1 MKRLVFKSRY
11 IEPILSG
18 TKRATIRR
26 HKPVQAE
33 MFKTRYEPGELLEAI
48 CRYNQ
53 PPFAQLRV
61 VEYAVI
67 GFDDLTEADA
77 LADGFKSL
85 TEMHQTLLDLL
96 PNAREVPLARIRFEK
111 VTV

>member
-1 MKRLVFKSRY
+1 MKRLVFKSPY

-18 TKRATIRR
+18 SKRATIR
-26 HKPVQAE
+26 HKPAQAE
-33 MFKTRYEPGELLEAI
+33 MFKTPYEPGELLEAI

-61 VEYAVI
+61 IDYAVI

-85 TEMHQTLLDLL
+85 TEMHQALLDLL

-111 VTV
+111 VTA